1 MAKIKRL
8 VQSVNKFTINDSS
21 KVFCDDIT
29 YIVTGD
35 NGEQIKLTAT
45 FPTTYNGLKA
55 VFLIKVPA
63 DSTSTTAP
71 TLTNYKVVGS
81 SLINAGTAGLTIDL
95 DEWSQLSATA
105 YVVPANNGTTAAGTA
120 DLA

>member
-8 VQSVNKFTINDSS
+8 VQTVNKVTINDTS
-21 KVFCDDIT
+21 KVFCDDISAV
-29 YIVTGD
+29 VTGASGD
-35 NGEQIKLTAT
+35 TITLTAL

-55 VFLIKVPA
+55 VFATKIPGDA
-63 DSTSTTAP
+63 TSQTAP
-71 TLTNYKVVGS
+71 SLTGYNVVGS
-81 SLINAGTAGLTIDL
+81 STISSGSATLVINLS
-95 DEWSQLSATA
+95 EWSQFSATA